1 MVVKAALSSCHV
13 QNNPRKS
20 TTKQPTEILLNK
32 RVQSRD
38 ALWYSR
44 IVKDGDLVRA
54 ADWCGDSF
62 KILHEDRRCI
72 RWLNSV
78 SRLKVSDVAVVLELF
93 SHTKNV
99 FSSLRTKLLLKSR
112 TTAYMASHHGLRGC
126 LDLRCCADFCS
137 SASAKFTHV
146 VVRSNSDR
154 NKDLELN

>member
-20 TTKQPTEILLNK
+20 TKKQPTEILLNK

-112 TTAYMASHHGLRGC
+112 TTAQWRRTTACECVLISAAVQIFVL
-126 LDLRCCADFCS
+126 LPVQS
-137 SASAKFTHV
+137 SRTSW
-146 VVRSNSDR
+146 
-154 NKDLELN
+154 

>member
-20 TTKQPTEILLNK
+20 TKKQPTEILLNK

-112 TTAYMASHHGLRGC
+112 TTAQWRRTTACEGVLISAAVQIFVL
-126 LDLRCCADFCS
+126 LPVQS
-137 SASAKFTHV
+137 SRTSW
-146 VVRSNSDR
+146 
-154 NKDLELN
+154 